1 MGNQAVTTFEASS
14 LLAIFHSPNKV
25 LSWLIGE
32 HCYCLIPLQ
41 IPCVILPTC
50 QAMKKK
56 LIVTG
61 FVAHYT
67 GGNSSW
73 YCKTGQ
79 RPKADEVI
87 GCSGKATAVV
97 FDK

>member
-1 MGNQAVTTFEASS
+1 MGNQAVTTLEVSS
-14 LLAIFHSPNKV
+14 LLARFHSPKKV
-25 LSWLIGE
+25 LFWLIGE

-41 IPCVILPTC
+41 IPCVTLPTY

-61 FVAHYT
+61 SVAHYT
-67 GGNSSW
+67 GGSSSW

-87 GCSGKATAVV
+87 GYV